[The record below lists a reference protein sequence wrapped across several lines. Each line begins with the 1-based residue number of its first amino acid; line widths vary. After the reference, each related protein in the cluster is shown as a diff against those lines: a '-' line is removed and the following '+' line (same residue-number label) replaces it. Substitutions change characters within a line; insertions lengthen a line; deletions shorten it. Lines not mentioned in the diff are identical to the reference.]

1 MKTYFTSESVTC
13 GHPDKVC
20 DQIADAVLD
29 DILANDPDAHVA
41 CEVTACTGE
50 VHLMGEI
57 TSSYVPDYE
66 AIARKVIAEI
76 GYTVPVVGF
85 DAENVR
91 IRVSIHTQSP
101 DIARGVDRGA
111 PEEAGAGDQGMMFG
125 YACCETGALMP
136 LPITLA
142 NRLTRKLEQVRRE
155 KLLPY
160 LLPDGKA
167 QVSVEYED
175 GKPKRISAVV
185 VSAQHSAEVGID
197 ALRDAILEQVIFPVL
212 PPELLDEHT
221 EYFINPTGRF
231 VVGGPAG
238 DSGLTGRKIIAD
250 TYGGM
255 ARHGGGAFSG
265 KDPSKVDRTGAYM
278 ARYLAKNI
286 VAAELADRCEIELAY
301 AIGLAD
307 SCGVMVS
314 LTEQS
319 SEINQGV
326 ARLDREKESAASRE
340 ERYEAQGAGDQG
352 VMFGYACD
360 ETDVLMPLPIYLAHR
375 LAHRLTEVR
384 KSGEVTH
391 LRPDGK
397 TQVTIEYDDD
407 DRPVR
412 LDTVLVS
419 TQHDPEV
426 DQAWL
431 KEQLIEHVI
440 RPVLDDVLAD
450 RVTHDEYRVLVNPTG
465 SFVLGGPAPSAPQT
479 PWQARC
485 TAAA

>member
-1 MKTYFTSESVTC
+1 MSKRIFTSESVTE
-13 GHPDKVC
+13 GHPDKIC
-20 DQIADAVLD
+20 DQISDGVLD
-29 DILANDPDAHVA
+29 AILAKDPQARVA
-41 CEVTACTGE
+41 CECATTTGL
-50 VHLMGEI
+50 VLVMGEI
-57 TSSYVPDYE
+57 TTNCYVDI
-66 AIARKVIAEI
+66 AGIARDTITKI
-76 GYTVPVVGF
+76 GYDNAEFGF
-85 DAENVR
+85 DGRSCAVLTA
-91 IRVSIHTQSP
+91 IDKQSE
-101 DIARGVDRGA
+101 DIAMGVDA
-111 PEEAGAGDQGMMFG
+111 SYDDANQEGAGDQGMMFG

-307 SCGVMVS
+307 PVSVMVDTFGTGRVSDEKIASWLMEHIDMRPGSITSRFELRRPIYRRVSCGGHFGENAVGLPWEWTDIAEV
-314 LTEQS
+314 LQK
-319 SEINQGV
+319 EI
-326 ARLDREKESAASRE
+326 LS
-340 ERYEAQGAGDQG
+340 
-352 VMFGYACD
+352 
-360 ETDVLMPLPIYLAHR
+360 
-375 LAHRLTEVR
+375 
-384 KSGEVTH
+384 
-391 LRPDGK
+391 
-397 TQVTIEYDDD
+397 
-407 DRPVR
+407 
-412 LDTVLVS
+412 
-419 TQHDPEV
+419 
-426 DQAWL
+426 
-431 KEQLIEHVI
+431 
-440 RPVLDDVLAD
+440 
-450 RVTHDEYRVLVNPTG
+450 
-465 SFVLGGPAPSAPQT
+465 
-479 PWQARC
+479 
-485 TAAA
+485 

>member
-29 DILANDPDAHVA
+29 EILVHDPNAHVA
-41 CEVTACTGE
+41 CEVTACTDE

-57 TSSYVPDYE
+57 TSTFTPDYE
-66 AIARKVIAEI
+66 AIARRVIGEI
-76 GYTVPVVGF
+76 GYTLPGVGF
-85 DAENVR
+85 DAATVR
-91 IRVSIHTQSP
+91 VRVSVHTQSP

-125 YACCETGALMP
+125 YACRETDALMP

-142 NRLTRKLEQVRRE
+142 NRLTKRLEQVRRE
-155 KLLPY
+155 KSIPY

-167 QVSVEYED
+167 QVSVEYE
-175 GKPKRISAVV
+175 GGCPKRISAVV
-185 VSAQHSAEVGID
+185 VSAQHSAEVKID

-212 PPELLDEHT
+212 PEQLLDERT

-250 TYGGM
+250 TYGGA

-286 VAAELADRCEIELAY
+286 VAAELAERCEIELAY

-307 SCGVMVS
+307 PVSVMVETFGTGRVSDEMLANWLMKNVDMRPGSITARFELRRPLYRRVSCGGHFGENAAGLPWEWTDLAEV
-314 LTEQS
+314 LQK
-319 SEINQGV
+319 EI
-326 ARLDREKESAASRE
+326 LS
-340 ERYEAQGAGDQG
+340 
-352 VMFGYACD
+352 
-360 ETDVLMPLPIYLAHR
+360 
-375 LAHRLTEVR
+375 
-384 KSGEVTH
+384 
-391 LRPDGK
+391 
-397 TQVTIEYDDD
+397 
-407 DRPVR
+407 
-412 LDTVLVS
+412 
-419 TQHDPEV
+419 
-426 DQAWL
+426 
-431 KEQLIEHVI
+431 
-440 RPVLDDVLAD
+440 
-450 RVTHDEYRVLVNPTG
+450 
-465 SFVLGGPAPSAPQT
+465 
-479 PWQARC
+479 
-485 TAAA
+485 